1 MENTNLQRKQQKIF
15 AGNTTITDEQ
25 IAVFGSK
32 TKTGTMQFSLDP
44 DSIQTE
50 SWGEGWQG
58 ATVLEQAPFEE
69 DFNAVGFVD
78 SYNIAY
84 LLQKGIPEYSENT
97 TYFKGSICLVI
108 NNDKPT
114 LYYSKTDN
122 NTGNN
127 PATDSTNWANLYSYI
142 SSFISGNFAL
152 IDGSNATFDNLS
164 STAKG
169 NISSFVGW
177 EKISEFEI
185 DNVAEIEFTNLNDGY
200 QHKFKFI
207 NITSSVNTYMFGVL
221 GNSNGYIN
229 SGYSC
234 CLFGRWS
241 DVATQWIIDSVGYE
255 DTTNLLITSNHNNY
269 WYLSNVGS
277 YVDFTIKSN
286 LSVDGNQFFEFNSML
301 SSPQQSDR
309 LMIANG
315 NGMLLGATGLDRL
328 KFYLSSG
335 NFTSGIVKHYIMK

>member
-108 NNDKPT
+108 NNYKPT

-127 PATDSTNWANLYSYI
+127 PATDSTNWANLYNYI
-142 SSFISGNFAL
+142 SSLINNNFVIL
-152 IDGSNATFDNLS
+152 DGSNAEFNNLS
-164 STAKG
+164 TNAIS
-169 NISSFVGW
+169 NIQNLTNPDWSRLVALNIPSWSINDTYEFEEDGYLVCHCMQTSNNSFVG
-177 EKISEFEI
+177 
-185 DNVAEIEFTNLNDGY
+185 
-200 QHKFKFI
+200 FK
-207 NITSSVNTYMFGVL
+207 SSL
-221 GNSNGYIN
+221 
-229 SGYSC
+229 
-234 CLFGRWS
+234 
-241 DVATQWIIDSVGYE
+241 
-255 DTTNLLITSNHNNY
+255 DTTSLVYTYITNT
-269 WYLSNVGS
+269 V
-277 YVDFTIKSN
+277 
-286 LSVDGNQFFEFNSML
+286 
-301 SSPQQSDR
+301 
-309 LMIANG
+309 
-315 NGMLLGATGLDRL
+315 
-328 KFYLSSG
+328 
-335 NFTSGIVKHYIMK
+335 TSGTQISQYRVQKGEIIKLIVKQGTYGAYFVPLKKQ

>member
-1 MENTNLQRKQQKIF
+1 MENTNLTRKQQKIF

-84 LLQKGIPEYSENT
+84 LLQKGIPEYSDNT

-108 NNDKPT
+108 DNDKPT

-127 PATDSTNWANLYSYI
+127 PATDSTNWANLYNYI
-142 SSFISGNFAL
+142 SSLISNNFVIL
-152 IDGSNATFDNLS
+152 DGSNAEFNNLS
-164 STAKG
+164 TNAKENIIKSVFPSYNTETIETDVSFPYTATYDCWFSYEYAGQSNTGTLFVNGVTVGGGGSNSTFNNKG
-169 NISSFVGW
+169 I
-177 EKISEFEI
+177 IP
-185 DNVAEIEFTNLNDGY
+185 
-200 QHKFKFI
+200 I
-207 NITSSVNTYMFGVL
+207 NNGDIITSVGVL
-221 GNSNGYIN
+221 PSHNYI
-229 SGYSC
+229 
-234 CLFGRWS
+234 
-241 DVATQWIIDSVGYE
+241 
-255 DTTNLLITSNHNNY
+255 
-269 WYLSNVGS
+269 
-277 YVDFTIKSN
+277 IKI
-286 LSVDGNQFFEFNSML
+286 L
-301 SSPQQSDR
+301 
-309 LMIANG
+309 
-315 NGMLLGATGLDRL
+315 
-328 KFYLSSG
+328 
-335 NFTSGIVKHYIMK
+335 